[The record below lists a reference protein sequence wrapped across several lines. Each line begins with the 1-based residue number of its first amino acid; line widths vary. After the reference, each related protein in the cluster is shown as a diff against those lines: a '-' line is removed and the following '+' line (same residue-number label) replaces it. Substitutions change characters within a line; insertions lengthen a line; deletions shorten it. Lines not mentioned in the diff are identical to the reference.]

1 MEPETILQN
10 RIIAELNARGH
21 YARNHTVGQFFT
33 RDGRIV
39 HIGVHGEA
47 DIDGFRK
54 GDARALFLEC
64 KVPGKKPRED
74 QMQFLRAMA
83 RMGAIAGWFTSI
95 DEAIKIVEDGYDVKL
110 TP

>member
-47 DIDGFRK
+47 DIDGFRGTDGK
-54 GDARALFLEC
+54 AFYIEV
-64 KVPGKKPRED
+64 KMKGKKPRDD
-74 QMQFLRAMA
+74 QYAFLDAVRS
-83 RMGAIAGWFTSI
+83 MGAIAGWCTSI
-95 DEAIKIVEDGYDVKL
+95 EEAIKLVEE